1 MTKFF
6 TILLIH
12 VGAASYSVT
21 MPSQAECSDALLIV
35 SDAADELSAL
45 GDGGE
50 VWAQCHKT
58 DSLSASVRPRARGD
72 L

>member
-1 MTKFF
+1 MITFF

-12 VGAASYSVT
+12 IGAT
-21 MPSQAECSDALLIV
+21 THTITLLSQAECSDALLIV
-35 SDAADELSAL
+35 IDARHELSEM

-50 VWAQCHKT
+50 VWAQCHRT
-58 DSLSASVRPRARGD
+58 NLLSASMRPRARGD

>member
-1 MTKFF
+1 MTTFF

-12 VGAASYSVT
+12 VGTASYSVT
-21 MPSQAECSDALLIV
+21 LPSQAECSDALLIV

-50 VWAQCHKT
+50 VWAQCHRT
-58 DSLSASVRPRARGD
+58 DHLSSSMRPRARGD

>member
-1 MTKFF
+1 MTTFF

-21 MPSQAECSDALLIV
+21 LPSQAECSDALLIV

-50 VWAQCHKT
+50 VWAQCHRT
-58 DSLSASVRPRARGD
+58 GRLSASMRPRARGD

>member
-1 MTKFF
+1 MTTFF
-6 TILLIH
+6 TILLVH
-12 VGAASYSVT
+12 VGTTSYSVT
-21 MPSQAECSDALLIV
+21 LPSQAECSDALLIV

-50 VWAQCHKT
+50 VWAQCHRT
-58 DSLSASVRPRARGD
+58 DLLSASMRPRARGD